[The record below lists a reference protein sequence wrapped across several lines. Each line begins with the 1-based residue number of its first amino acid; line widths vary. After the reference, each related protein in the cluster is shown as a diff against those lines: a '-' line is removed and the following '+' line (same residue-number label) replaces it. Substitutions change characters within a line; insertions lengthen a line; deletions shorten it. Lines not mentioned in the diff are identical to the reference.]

1 MSSMARKVDDNQMR
15 IVKELRKLPGITVDL
30 DHDDI
35 LLGYKKKTWWF
46 EVKNPDRC
54 LNKDG
59 KLLKSALRPSQE
71 KLLKEWKG
79 QYKVVWSVKQI
90 LEEIGYE
97 TGD

>member
-1 MSSMARKVDDNQMR
+1 MDDNQTR

-35 LLGYKKKTWWF
+35 LVGYEHPQGRRNYWF